1 LLFVISDSLL
11 ALNKFYHAFTAVGI
25 YIMLTY
31 GLAQFAIT
39 KGSLQYLAGE
49 KAGNKEM

>member
-1 LLFVISDSLL
+1 
-11 ALNKFYHAFTAVGI
+11 
-25 YIMLTY
+25 MLTY

-39 KGSLQYLAGE
+39 KDSLQYLAGE